1 MLGVLDAPPGL
12 GCELMASSIRD
23 AASARGAIVGGA
35 RVLTLPGRV
44 PVSRGHLHPLTRVKD
59 EILDIFRSLG
69 FEVAWGPEVELE
81 TNNFEKLAFPPDHPA
96 TDMQDSFWV
105 DVAGGKPDARVLLR
119 THTSNVQ
126 VREMSTRKPPMAV
139 VSGGAVFRRDD
150 IKNLCL
156 HVLEEAA
163 AVGRADGA
171 RLDPDEPARIMA
183 QLLTYPPEAGTSMYF
198 DRAAGRSLRDE
209 LVRTTAD
216 RFTLIDNTAAI
227 GLSANGPVPDVFLV
241 VADPG
246 RPETTLR
253 LLSDLRSR
261 PATRH
266 CAICL
271 LVPRLAG
278 SVAAIA
284 LDLGADDLIDDAAAP
299 AEIALR
305 LSAQMSRQRR
315 ADRLRHS
322 VADGLRLA
330 MTDPLTGL
338 HNRRYALPKL
348 EALDKAARANGR
360 CYALMLLDLDRFK
373 TINDSLGHAAG
384 DAVLVE
390 VAERLRANLRPGD
403 IAARFGGEEFVI
415 AAPDMSLA
423 SARAMAERIRHTIEE
438 GPVLLADGRHVR
450 VTLSIGLA
458 MGGAPLPAPGIGDL
472 IEAADRALLRA
483 KTRGRNQVTIGRDA
497 A

>member
-1 MLGVLDAPPGL
+1 MTERILIVDDIATNRIVLKVKL
-12 GCELMASSIRD
+12 
-23 AASARGAIVGGA
+23 ASAFYDTLQAATGAEAIAIA
-35 RVLTLPGRV
+35 RQARPDL
-44 PVSRGHLHPLTRVKD
+44 
-59 EILDIFRSLG
+59 ILL
-69 FEVAWGPEVELE
+69 EVELPDMDGAE
-81 TNNFEKLAFPPDHPA
+81 VCAKLKNDPA
-96 TDMQDSFWV
+96 TRDIPVVMVTGRQDHARRIEALRAGAAEVFWKPV
-105 DVAGGKPDARVLLR
+105 DDSLLLARLR
-119 THTSNVQ
+119 SLIRARDCEAQGQFIDTAS
-126 VREMSTRKPPMAV
+126 S
-139 VSGGAVFRRDD
+139 VSAFD
-150 IKNLCL
+150 
-156 HVLEEAA
+156 EAA
-163 AVGRADGA
+163 TGY
-171 RLDPDEPARIMA
+171 
-183 QLLTYPPEAGTSMYF
+183 TPPGHIAIVAPP
-198 DRAAGRSLRDE
+198 RAAGRSLRDE